1 MIICKVLIYQL
12 HCISAASAFASQV
25 TETSKGKT
33 MIFRQIAVAL
43 GLAAV
48 MPSAALAQAVD
59 DPEGAVVEA
68 LVVNARQPGPAWW
81 KVSDQD
87 TTIYILG
94 MPPSLPKGM
103 AWDSS
108 VLDNRLKGAFAYIK
122 PPTARAGLGDIPAL
136 LRLRK
141 SLLADHPL
149 EQGSP
154 KLAARLSKA
163 WAATDLKKPD
173 DWRDWKPLGAALFL
187 GSKANKNA
195 GLEDDQ
201 PERAI
206 ERMARK
212 NRVKI
217 RTSAVYKAV
226 PIMNAV
232 ARQHTEADGLA
243 CLEEVLDDFDR
254 GPEVDRRAARAWADG
269 HVSAALSGRRGP
281 DRCSLLLPGVP
292 GFIRKAAAD
301 EVTAIAEALKT
312 PGHAVAAYSIRG
324 LVAQDGVLDQLRA
337 RGYAVKT
344 PAEP

>member
-1 MIICKVLIYQL
+1 MVFGKITLAL
-12 HCISAASAFASQV
+12 AFAS
-25 TETSKGKT
+25 
-33 MIFRQIAVAL
+33 
-43 GLAAV
+43 V
-48 MPSAALAQAVD
+48 MPAVALAQAMD
-59 DPEGAVVEA
+59 DPEGTVVEA

-94 MPPSLPKGM
+94 MPPLVPKGM
-103 AWDSS
+103 TWDSS

-154 KLAARLSKA
+154 QLAARLSQA
-163 WAATDLKKPD
+163 WAAADPKNPN

-187 GSKANKNA
+187 GSKVNENA
-195 GLEDDQ
+195 GLDDEQ

-217 RTSAVYKAV
+217 RTSAVYKAA

-232 ARQHTEADGLA
+232 AQQHTEADGLA
-243 CLEEVLDDFDR
+243 CLEEVLNDVDR
-254 GPEVDRRAARAWADG
+254 GPEVDRQAARAWAEG

-281 DRCSLLLPGVP
+281 KRCSLLLPGGP

-312 PGHAVAAYSIRG
+312 PGHAVTVYSIRG
-324 LVAQDGVLDQLRA
+324 LVAEDGVLDQLRA
-337 RGYAVKT
+337 RGYVVKT
-344 PAEP
+344 PAEL